1 MCEHYN
7 SRDIVFNFYGQKS
20 IINVNFI
27 IGPSIY
33 NNHYAHMVRYIKH
46 WLSKGWRANTFHE
59 DNSVVD
65 ALARKDYDFPFG
77 IHWSDVVPTF
87 CCLYYVKLSKLWNLD
102 NFDRCY
108 FNGEER
114 VRQRVIKTWT
124 NCQEVKIVIEII
136 YLDENDIVD

>member
-46 WLSKGWRANTFHE
+46 WLSKDWHMKFIHTFHE
-59 DNSVVD
+59 GNLVAD
-65 ALARKDYDFPFG
+65 ALAGKGHDFPFG
-77 IHWSDVVPTF
+77 IHSFDIVPSF
-87 CCLYYVKLSKLWNLD
+87 CCNLLLA
-102 NFDRCY
+102 NS
-108 FNGEER
+108 
-114 VRQRVIKTWT
+114 
-124 NCQEVKIVIEII
+124 
-136 YLDENDIVD
+136 